1 MARLL
6 TRACSNRNLPGVSN
20 FLSGHAAGRNMGLL
34 QNILGQKMH
43 LSWVE
48 DANGD
53 REINPGW
60 YLAIEFNYKTPR
72 QKTPAKIEA
81 ETKDWLADL
90 ATMFEGIPAQ
100 SRFLSGPLGLFAI
113 TNDCAWSETY
123 TELSMFAQKPILQAH
138 VAAARAHNYYLM
150 RRISGKFSPSSL
162 VKYQFFHPATLEDA
176 LGPKRQLRRNLEL
189 TRIDADRRMICQE
202 FIPRNHIHICLHQNA
217 GGQILCTGD
226 KHPVHYPPQY
236 FKGTA
241 YDIRDKRVFV
251 IDPRYALL
259 KEKET
264 INAGETKHPERHQEV
279 IRRLEAWLAQH
290 AEGGSG

>member
-1 MARLL
+1 
-6 TRACSNRNLPGVSN
+6 
-20 FLSGHAAGRNMGLL
+20 MGLS
-34 QNILGQKMH
+34 QNILSQKMH

-48 DANGD
+48 DAKGG
-53 REINPGW
+53 REIKPGW
-60 YLAIEFNYKTPR
+60 YLAIEFNYQAPR
-72 QKTPAKIEA
+72 LKAKAKIEA

-90 ATMFEGIPAQ
+90 ATMFEDIPAQ
-100 SRFLSGPLGLFAI
+100 SRFLSGPLGLFVL
-113 TNDCAWSETY
+113 TNDYAWPETY

-138 VAAARAHNYYLM
+138 VTAARAHNYYLM
-150 RRISGKFSPSSL
+150 RRISGKFHPSSP
-162 VKYQFFHPATLEDA
+162 VKYHFFHPATLEDA

-202 FIPRNHIHICLHQNA
+202 FIPRNHIRIRLHEDA

-226 KHPVHYPPQY
+226 KHPVHYPPEY

-241 YDIRDKRVFV
+241 YEIRGKRVFV

-279 IRRLEAWLAQH
+279 VRRLEAWLAQH
-290 AEGGSG
+290 AKERAS